1 MIIFFPLLFQSP
13 LSRFHH
19 SCYRLPHLPY
29 PSLSPPLYFLT
40 LALGREPQGIA
51 QCGRANVMW
60 GLVRTSA
67 IVLPHAPLQRIPT
80 CCSHAPHP
88 PPSLSMSSI
97 IAYKVSSQAIAATR
111 ESIPYLSQHYRHP
124 LDSYS
129 PPSYPYPSRHHTP
142 QICHHFCVST
152 ILAPRESQI
161 GQSPHL
167 EKAFT
172 LVVKTLI
179 TKHPVSHSQR
189 HPIIYAISSL
199 SALRPPP
206 PLVSLTFFSIFL
218 FLRPS

>member
-88 PPSLSMSSI
+88 PHHCQCPLLSPTRCQVRPSPQPENPFPICHNI
-97 IAYKVSSQAIAATR
+97 IAIP
-111 ESIPYLSQHYRHP
+111 SIPIHHLHILILAAITLHRSATIFVCPPSQPLERVR
-124 LDSYS
+124 LDSHRTLRRHS
-129 PPSYPYPSRHHTP
+129 LQQSRRSLLNTP
-142 QICHHFCVST
+142 
-152 ILAPRESQI
+152 
-161 GQSPHL
+161 
-167 EKAFT
+167 
-172 LVVKTLI
+172 
-179 TKHPVSHSQR
+179 
-189 HPIIYAISSL
+189 
-199 SALRPPP
+199 
-206 PLVSLTFFSIFL
+206 
-218 FLRPS
+218 